1 MLDSEKIF
9 KNCKY
14 YMKNFYLKSKKL
26 SGKIFYFFYRYFD
39 KYRYQLPIP
48 TKLSCIPNNIHEK
61 TNKNINNQT
70 KIFLRLQQK
79 KIIITQTDNSNL
91 VSHITDAY

>member
-1 MLDSEKIF
+1 
-9 KNCKY
+9 
-14 YMKNFYLKSKKL
+14 MKNFYLKSKKL
-26 SGKIFYFFYRYFD
+26 SEKIFYFFIGI
-39 KYRYQLPIP
+39 LIS

-61 TNKNINNQT
+61 TNKNINDQI

-79 KIIITQTDNSNL
+79 KIIITQTDHSNL